1 MNEMFGSN
9 QSLESVDV
17 IRQGIPWGGLRL
29 KAELCR
35 CPPPPPPPCPGQ
47 PDFLLDSMGEKGCRW
62 IKLQWAKLDNRKSD
76 AMVTKKTF

>member
-35 CPPPPPPPCPGQ
+35 CPP
-47 PDFLLDSMGEKGCRW
+47 LL
-62 IKLQWAKLDNRKSD
+62 LLLLLALDNQISYWIQWVKRD
-76 AMVTKKTF
+76 AGG